1 MIENTEEE
9 YLAHLEKM
17 ATQQENMDWSP
28 VLREY
33 VEPLIANDIL
43 DHFAAQEGP
52 YETWAAHAP
61 TTIDRYGTHSLLIL
75 SGVLAAAATGE
86 GTGHISIITPN
97 SIEYG
102 VDAGVILYAWAQQEG
117 IDERNLPARPYVWL
131 SELALEQINA
141 RVADYGR
148 RMFDEP

>member
-9 YLAHLEKM
+9 YLAHLERM
-17 ATQQENMDWSP
+17 ATREYDWSP

-33 VEPLIANDIL
+33 AEPIIAEDIL

-52 YETWAAHAP
+52 YETWASHAP
-61 TTIDRYGTHSLLIL
+61 ATIDRYGAHSLLIL
-75 SGVLAAAATGE
+75 SGILAAAATGT
-86 GTGHISIITPN
+86 GSGHITVVTPN

-117 IDERNLPARPYVWL
+117 LEERNLPARPYMWL
-131 SELALEQINA
+131 SEQAITQINTH
-141 RVADYGR
+141 VADYGR
-148 RMFDEP
+148 AMFDEP